1 MRISDWSSDV
11 CTSDLQVPPPLPLSH
26 LQIRVQ
32 AFGCGCPA
40 CRDRAIGMWPPHLGL
55 AFSLISGRETSKTWA
70 RHPAK
75 SHGPI
80 AAAYTPNELGY
91 NIRSEERRVGKECVR
106 TCRSRWSPCH

>member
-1 MRISDWSSDV
+1 MLRR
-11 CTSDLQVPPPLPLSH
+11 PPRSTRTDTLLPYTTLFRSSH

-91 NIRSEERRVGKECVR
+91 NID
-106 TCRSRWSPCH
+106 HNHNNA